1 MCISVSI
8 WSNGLEVMTMTCKDC
23 KGYIDCCDEN
33 GDTEFYVKGRPD
45 KSEESVEGMCL
56 WFDEV
61 D

>member
-1 MCISVSI
+1 M
-8 WSNGLEVMTMTCKDC
+8 MTCKEC
-23 KGYIDCCDEN
+23 KSYCSCCDEN

-56 WFDEV
+56 WFDEE